1 LKERRGHLGRR
12 EARHL
17 READFQIDTRK
28 KNMATKKAG
37 KSKSAKSDAKAA
49 IGIIGGSGLY
59 SMSGLT
65 NAREIRVKTPFGDP
79 SDAIVLGTLEGK
91 RVAFLARHG
100 RGHRILP
107 SEINYRANVYA
118 MKLLGVERIISVSAV
133 GSLKEDLR
141 PGEFLVP
148 DQFFDRTKNRFS
160 TFFGE
165 GIVAHM
171 AFAHP
176 TCGQVSGVLADAC
189 VHEAIMVHRRGTY
202 ICIEGPQFSTL
213 AEALVN
219 RELRFEVIGMTNLT
233 EAKLAREAEICYA
246 TIAMITDF
254 DCWHPE
260 HESVTATQ
268 IIATLVQNAEN
279 AQKVLRTAV
288 RELPVGRTCKCGS
301 ALQHAL
307 VTDLKI
313 VPKATK
319 KRLAAIIEKYIS

>member
-1 LKERRGHLGRR
+1 
-12 EARHL
+12 
-17 READFQIDTRK
+17 
-28 KNMATKKAG
+28 MAGKKA
-37 KSKSAKSDAKAA
+37 SKPKGAKSGAQAT

-65 NAREIRVKTPFGDP
+65 NTREIRVKTPFGEP
-79 SDAIVLGTLEGK
+79 SDALVLGTLEGR

-107 SEINYRANVYA
+107 GEINYRANVYA

-148 DQFFDRTKNRFS
+148 DQFFDRTKNRAS
-160 TFFGE
+160 TFFGD
-165 GIVAHM
+165 GIVAHV

-176 TCGQVSGVLADAC
+176 TCGQLSGVLADGC
-189 VHEAIMVHRRGTY
+189 VHEAVMVHRRGTY
-202 ICIEGPQFSTL
+202 VCIEGPQFSTL
-213 AEALVN
+213 AEAEVH
-219 RELRFEVIGMTNLT
+219 RQLRFEVIGMTNVT
-233 EAKLAREAEICYA
+233 EARLARDAEICYA
-246 TIAMITDF
+246 AIAMITDF

-260 HESVTATQ
+260 HESVTASQ
-268 IIATLVQNAEN
+268 IMATLSQNAEN

-288 RELPVGRTCKCGS
+288 RELPAGRSCKCGS

-319 KRLAAIIEKYIS
+319 KRLAAIIGKYIS

>member
-1 LKERRGHLGRR
+1 MAVAK
-12 EARHL
+12 
-17 READFQIDTRK
+17 RK
-28 KNMATKKAG
+28 
-37 KSKSAKSDAKAA
+37 SSSVAKQSRTPSQAS

-59 SMSGLT
+59 SMAGLAST
-65 NAREIRVKTPFGDP
+65 REIKVKTPFGDP
-79 SDAIVLGTLEGK
+79 SEAIVLGILEGK

-107 SEINYRANVYA
+107 GEINYRANIYA

-133 GSLKEDLR
+133 GSLKEDLQ

-148 DQFFDRTKNRFS
+148 DQFFDRTKNRAC
-160 TFFGE
+160 TFFGD
-165 GIVAHM
+165 GIVAHIG
-171 AFAHP
+171 FAHP
-176 TCGQVSGVLADAC
+176 TCGRLSSVLADAC
-189 VHEAIMVHRRGTY
+189 VHQAVKVHRRGTY
-202 ICIEGPQFSTL
+202 VCIEGPQFSTL
-213 AEALVN
+213 AEAQVN

-246 TIAMITDF
+246 AIAMITDF

-260 HESVTATQ
+260 HESVTASQ
-268 IIATLVQNAEN
+268 IMATLAQNAEN

-288 RELPVGRTCKCGS
+288 REMPANRSCRCGA

-307 VTDLKI
+307 VTNLKI

-319 KRLAAIIEKYIS
+319 KRLAAILGKYSS

>member
-1 LKERRGHLGRR
+1 MAAK
-12 EARHL
+12 
-17 READFQIDTRK
+17 T
-28 KNMATKKAG
+28 ATKST
-37 KSKSAKSDAKAA
+37 KSKTQAE

-59 SMSGLT
+59 AMNGLT
-65 NAREIRVKTPFGDP
+65 NTREIRVKTPFGDP

-107 SEINYRANVYA
+107 SEINYRANIYA
-118 MKLLGVERIISVSAV
+118 MKLLGAERIISVSAV

-141 PGEFLVP
+141 PGEFLVA
-148 DQFFDRTKNRFS
+148 DQFFDRTKNRVS

-165 GIVAHM
+165 GIVAHLG
-171 AFAHP
+171 FAHP
-176 TCGQVSGVLADAC
+176 TCGQLSSVLADAC
-189 VHEAIMVHRRGTY
+189 VHEAVKVHRRGTY

-213 AEALVN
+213 AEAEVHRQLG
-219 RELRFEVIGMTNLT
+219 FEVIGMTNVT

-268 IIATLVQNAEN
+268 IIATLSQNADN
-279 AQKVLRTAV
+279 AQRVLRTAV
-288 RELPVGRTCKCGS
+288 RQLPAARACKCGS

-319 KRLAAIIEKYIS
+319 KRLAAIVVKYSS

>member
-1 LKERRGHLGRR
+1 MTGGKLKKL
-12 EARHL
+12 
-17 READFQIDTRK
+17 K
-28 KNMATKKAG
+28 SSKAE
-37 KSKSAKSDAKAA
+37 AKAT

-59 SMSGLT
+59 EMAGLT
-65 NAREIRVKTPFGDP
+65 NTRELSVKTPFGDP

-107 SEINYRANVYA
+107 SEINYRANICA

-133 GSLKEDLR
+133 GSLKEDLQ
-141 PGEFLVP
+141 PGEFLVA
-148 DQFFDRTKNRFS
+148 DQFFDRTKNRAA
-160 TFFGE
+160 TFFGD
-165 GIVAHM
+165 GLVAHVS
-171 AFAHP
+171 FAHP
-176 TCGQVSGVLADAC
+176 TCEQLSGILADAC
-189 VHEAIMVHRRGTY
+189 VHEAVKVHRRGTY
-202 ICIEGPQFSTL
+202 VCIEGPQFSTL

-246 TIAMITDF
+246 TMAMITDY

-260 HESVTATQ
+260 HESVTAAQ
-268 IIATLVQNAEN
+268 IIATLGQNAEN

-288 RELPVGRTCKCGS
+288 RSLTAERTCKCGS
-301 ALQHAL
+301 VLQHAL

-313 VPKATK
+313 VPRTTK
-319 KRLAAIIEKYIS
+319 KRLAAIMGKYVS